1 MVQPATPGADATSAA
16 AWRRFAATLLAATA
30 AGLLLVLAFVTAFD
44 PYGMGPAARRDRP
57 VLMDLNQRYMYP
69 QIVRSGRFDSAVF
82 GTSTVRLLEPAR
94 LAGLFGGAFANLA
107 MNSATPWEQVQIADL
122 FLRRSPAPRTLVW
135 GLDPLWCEPDATT
148 ERKRLTFRGFPATFY
163 DENPWNDWP
172 EYLNL
177 KTIEIAWRMMMFR
190 LGLMPERYRN
200 DGYEVFTPPEA
211 TYDLARAQGHIWQ
224 GNKDRTI
231 VPQVP
236 AAEPSAVERA
246 GWTFPALAWLDA
258 TLSRLPRETAVIL
271 AFPPVHVAVQP
282 APGSAAAAY
291 EAACKEAVASLA
303 RRHNALALDFRLA
316 SEVTRSDSNYWDPL
330 HYRLPIAD
338 RLADALAAGWA
349 GGRAEPADF
358 DRVLAAPRRD

>member
-1 MVQPATPGADATSAA
+1 MVQPATPEADATSAA
-16 AWRRFAATLLAATA
+16 AWRRFAALLLSATA

-44 PYGMGPAARRDRP
+44 PYGIGPLARQDRP

-82 GTSTVRLLEPAR
+82 GTSTVRLLEPAK
-94 LAGLFGGAFANLA
+94 LSGLFGGSFANLA
-107 MNSATPWEQVQIADL
+107 MNSATPWEQLQIADL
-122 FLRRSPAPRTLVW
+122 FLRRTPAPRTIIW

-163 DENPWNDWP
+163 DDNPWNDWP

-177 KTIEIAWRMMMFR
+177 KSIEIAWRMMMYR
-190 LGLMPERYRN
+190 LGFMPERYRN

-211 TYDLARAQGHIWQ
+211 TYDLARAQGHIWD
-224 GNKDRTI
+224 GHRERKV

-236 AAEPSAVERA
+236 PAEPGAAERGS
-246 GWTFPALAWLDA
+246 WSFPALAWLDA
-258 TLSRLPRETAVIL
+258 MLARLPRETAVIL
-271 AFPPVHVAVQP
+271 ASPPVHVAVQP
-282 APGSAAAAY
+282 PQGSAGAAY
-291 EAACKEAVASLA
+291 ESGCKAAVADVA
-303 RRHNALALDFRLA
+303 RRHNAMALDFRIA
-316 SEVTRSDSNYWDPL
+316 SDVTTVDSNYWDPL

-338 RLADALAAGWA
+338 RLADALAAAWKSSA
-349 GGRAEPADF
+349 DDPARF

>member
-1 MVQPATPGADATSAA
+1 MVQPAPPDADAKSAA
-16 AWRRFAATLLAATA
+16 AWRRFVALLISATF
-30 AGLLLVLAFVTAFD
+30 AGILLVLAFVTAFD
-44 PYGMGPAARRDRP
+44 PYGIGPLARRDRP

-82 GTSTVRLLEPAR
+82 GTSTVRLLEPQKLSA
-94 LAGLFGGAFANLA
+94 LFGGTFANLA
-107 MNSATPWEQVQIADL
+107 MNSATPWEQLQIADL
-122 FLRRSPAPRTLVW
+122 FLRHAPAPRTVVW

-177 KTIEIAWRMMMFR
+177 KTIEIAWRMLMYR
-190 LGLMPERYRN
+190 LRLMPERYRN

-211 TYDLARAQGHIWQ
+211 TYDLARAQGHIWE
-224 GNKDRTI
+224 GKRERRI
-231 VPQVP
+231 VPQSP
-236 AAEPSAVERA
+236 PAEPSTAERA
-246 GWTFPALAWLDA
+246 SWSFPALAWLDEMLA
-258 TLSRLPRETAVIL
+258 RLPRETKVIL

-282 APGSAAAAY
+282 IPGSVAAAY
-291 EAACKEAVASLA
+291 EGACKDALAAVA
-303 RRHNALALDFRLA
+303 RRHNALALDFRKA
-316 SEVTRSDSNYWDPL
+316 SEVTSVDSNYWDPL

-338 RLADALAAGWA
+338 RLADALAASWTRQQDDPA
-349 GGRAEPADF
+349 GF